1 MAAFYSL
8 TRFLVWTAIIIGVV
22 IGALRLTILRW
33 VRLPSMAADPVFAL
47 SVLPTLEGGDL
58 VLTVRVGTPD
68 FGDLV
73 LCPEPG
79 APQRFVI
86 GRIFG
91 ESGDRV
97 KITNAVPTVNGDSF
111 VFERGCD
118 PHIVTYPHPETHA
131 EVRQQCHMEA
141 VAGSLHPT
149 GSADGHKIVPENREY
164 NVPDGRWFLLSDN
177 RLFPYDSRDYGYVDA
192 STCKERVFGRL
203 VSERGWTDVDKRMD
217 YIP

>member
-8 TRFLVWTAIIIGVV
+8 TRFLVWSAIIIGAV
-22 IGALRLTILRW
+22 IFVLRLTVLRW
-33 VRLPSMAADPVFAL
+33 VRLPSMQSDPVFAL

-58 VLTVRVGTPD
+58 VLTFRVGTPN

-91 ESGDRV
+91 EAGDRV
-97 KITNAVPTVNGDSF
+97 KIQDAVPTVNGDSF
-111 VFERGCD
+111 IFERGCD
-118 PHIVTYPHPETHA
+118 PAVITYPHPDTHA
-131 EVRQQCHMEA
+131 DVKQQCSMES
-141 VAGSLHPT
+141 VAGGLHPV
-149 GSADGHKIVPENREY
+149 GAVDGHKIAPENREY
-164 NVPDGRWFLLSDN
+164 NVPEGRWFLLSDN

-192 STCKERVFGRL
+192 ASCKEQVFLRL
-203 VSERGWTDVDKRMD
+203 TSARGWKDVERRMT

>member
-8 TRFLVWTAIIIGVV
+8 TRFLVWTLIIVGLTL
-22 IGALRLTILRW
+22 GALRLTVLRW
-33 VRLPSMAADPVFAL
+33 VRLPSMTTDPVFAL

-58 VLTVRVGTPD
+58 ILTHRLGTPD

-73 LCPEPG
+73 LCPEPD

-91 ESGDRV
+91 EAGDRV
-97 KITNAVPTVNGDSF
+97 KIKDGVPAVNGEHF
-111 VFERGCD
+111 VLERACD
-118 PHIVTYPHPETHA
+118 PSIITYPHPETHA
-131 EVRQQCHMEA
+131 DIKQQCNMEA

-149 GSADGHKIVPENREY
+149 GAVEGHKIATENREY
-164 NVPDGRWFLLSDN
+164 NIPEGRWFLVSDN

-203 VSERGWTDVDKRMD
+203 VSERGWKDVERRLA

>member
-8 TRFLVWTAIIIGVV
+8 TRFLVWSLIIIGLV
-22 IGALRLTILRW
+22 IGALRLTVLRW
-33 VRLPSMAADPVFAL
+33 VRLPSMPADPVFAL

-58 VLTVRVGTPD
+58 VLTFRLGTPD

-79 APQRFVI
+79 APQRFVV

-91 ESGDRV
+91 EGGDRV
-97 KITNAVPTVNGDSF
+97 KVTDGVPTVNGDGF
-111 VFERGCD
+111 IFERSCD
-118 PHIVTYPHPETHA
+118 PPITTFTHPETHA
-131 EVRQQCHMEA
+131 EVKQQCHMEA
-141 VAGSLHPT
+141 VAGSMHPT
-149 GSADGHKIVPENREY
+149 GGVEGHKIATENREY
-164 NVPDGRWFLLSDN
+164 NVPTGRWFLLSDN

-192 STCKERVFGRL
+192 ATCKERVFGRL
-203 VSERGWTDVDKRMD
+203 VSERGWKDVARRLS